1 MSQHLRSFD
10 KYVSENA
17 TQSDPVVIKP
27 VLHLTSRRVQ
37 TEDDPFPEETELI
50 RLKRKLKEAQN
61 EIEVLKSQLRTSGD
75 HERELKGELESL
87 YTVSEVLSEQ
97 RDINFK
103 LREKVEKNF
112 EDMKHMELAI
122 DSLTNQNKALEE
134 SLKHWELSGFD
145 NEKESISIPIEE
157 FDKFHESTRRMHELE
172 QTLNNIEKS
181 EQRMREK
188 AEDET
193 FKVLNYS
200 NFYSQHQ
207 STQTNAPEHIIFTPT
222 QTIKRAITT
231 YMEGED
237 SNDVRALTNSRS
249 RVRINLLNDMLSMVP
264 KLNRVR
270 LERGVI
276 SVDDVILDE
285 CGFASFMC
293 PRNFE
298 SSMHAQLQL
307 IVSGAD
313 QTLNDRMASIQVES
327 QLNMQEILAALD
339 QDPVLD
345 NLSRREKPELSYEA
359 LEKMMKART
368 QLIFDAWMEKEN
380 VEAQL
385 EQVLDEYG
393 NRIED
398 NKILQDEVQVLNA
411 NFVDAITG
419 PDKELFETLG
429 SIAQD
434 INAKNSDINELQ
446 DQIANN
452 KDNLKETA
460 HNYFNRLQ
468 NLTNEVEELRA
479 KGHQET
485 ELNQLKEA
493 VISLPGGPD
502 LVQKFEVDQQFD
514 KHVDTGT
521 LSPEMM
527 QMVAHNYPQIAQRL
541 NQTRGLMSE
550 YPASSLPTIAAPRN
564 VRVLRL
570 IGVGSILVAWKVP
583 LNQEGIHGY
592 YIFVDNLKQS
602 IQCRFDDEQAIVPL
616 RDVQIPSLISIQ
628 SYSMTLKS
636 PLVTV
641 LFPGREQFR
650 SKQNEREKPEGKE
663 RPLDF
668 DQNLVR
674 KQVATF
680 DYNPETQSPNDNPEM
695 ELPFCEGDV
704 ITTYGDVRP
713 DGFFYGEINGIAG
726 LVPSNFVTVG
736 GSGQIEPID

>member
-1 MSQHLRSFD
+1 
-10 KYVSENA
+10 
-17 TQSDPVVIKP
+17 
-27 VLHLTSRRVQ
+27 
-37 TEDDPFPEETELI
+37 
-50 RLKRKLKEAQN
+50 
-61 EIEVLKSQLRTSGD
+61 
-75 HERELKGELESL
+75 
-87 YTVSEVLSEQ
+87 
-97 RDINFK
+97 
-103 LREKVEKNF
+103 
-112 EDMKHMELAI
+112 
-122 DSLTNQNKALEE
+122 
-134 SLKHWELSGFD
+134 
-145 NEKESISIPIEE
+145 
-157 FDKFHESTRRMHELE
+157 
-172 QTLNNIEKS
+172 
-181 EQRMREK
+181 
-188 AEDET
+188 
-193 FKVLNYS
+193 
-200 NFYSQHQ
+200 
-207 STQTNAPEHIIFTPT
+207 
-222 QTIKRAITT
+222 
-231 YMEGED
+231 
-237 SNDVRALTNSRS
+237 
-249 RVRINLLNDMLSMVP
+249 
-264 KLNRVR
+264 
-270 LERGVI
+270 
-276 SVDDVILDE
+276 
-285 CGFASFMC
+285 
-293 PRNFE
+293 
-298 SSMHAQLQL
+298 MHAQLQL

-345 NLSRREKPELSYEA
+345 NLSRREKPEVSYEA

-429 SIAQD
+429 SIAHD
-434 INAKNSDINELQ
+434 INAKTSDINELQ

-479 KGHQET
+479 KGHQEAEKWLKKYEEKQNENMALET

-514 KHVDTGT
+514 KHVHTGT

-592 YIFVDNLKQS
+592 YIFVDNVKQS

-616 RDVQIPSLISIQ
+616 RDVQRPSLISIQ

-641 LFPGREQFR
+641 LFPGREQFQ
-650 SKQNEREKPEGKE
+650 SKQNEREKPEDKE